1 MLRHTMH
8 FNHLGS
14 IDDMYPTYAILPETQ
29 DSPRKLSLTVEMNR
43 FDQLVKD
50 IMDVLGP
57 SSGLT
62 SDDVDVEDLTHI
74 MERYV
79 SDEKEWSNYAM
90 ADPSMAYTRNLVD
103 EGNGKANLLVLV
115 WTPGKA
121 SPIHDH
127 GSAHCLMKIL
137 RGDLTETRYDFP
149 DGDKEKPM
157 EVKSE
162 VVHKENAVAYM
173 ADELGLHRMS
183 NQGSDFAVSLH
194 LYTPPNVAKYGCNI
208 FNHKTGKKTH
218 VPKACLFSK
227 FGKRVEN

>member
-1 MLRHTMH
+1 
-8 FNHLGS
+8 
-14 IDDMYPTYAILPETQ
+14 
-29 DSPRKLSLTVEMNR
+29 MNR
-43 FDQLVKD
+43 FEQLVKD
-50 IMDVLGP
+50 IKNVLGP

-74 MERYV
+74 MERYI
-79 SDEKEWSNYAM
+79 SDEKEWSKYAM
-90 ADPSMAYTRNLVD
+90 ADASMAYTRNLVD

-127 GSAHCLMKIL
+127 GNAHCLMKIL

-149 DGDKEKPM
+149 DGNKEKPM

-162 VVHKENAVAYM
+162 TVHKENAVAYM

-208 FNHKTGKKTH
+208 FNHETGKMTH
-218 VPKACLFSK
+218 VAKTCLFSK
-227 FGKRVEN
+227 YGQRVED